1 MKTDE
6 QFFNDRMTMCETDG
20 WKDLMEEL
28 DELRSGL
35 QNVESL
41 SCLEDLYITKGQLA
55 TLNMVLTLEDVAKF
69 TMEQSS

>member
-6 QFFNDRMTMCETDG
+6 QFFNDRLTMCETDG

-28 DELRSGL
+28 KELTDSL
-35 QNVESL
+35 QDVESL
-41 SCLEDLYITKGQLA
+41 SNMEDLFITKGQLA
-55 TLNMVLTLEDVAKF
+55 TLRMVMSIEETARF

>member
-6 QFFNDRMTMCETDG
+6 QFFNDRITMCETDG

-28 DELRSGL
+28 KELTDSL
-35 QNVESL
+35 QDVESL
-41 SCLEDLYITKGQLA
+41 SNMEDLFITKGQLA
-55 TLNMVLTLEDVAKF
+55 TLRMVMTIEETARF

>member
-6 QFFNDRMTMCETDG
+6 QFFNDRLTMCETDG

-28 DELRSGL
+28 QELTDSL
-35 QNVESL
+35 QDVESL
-41 SCLEDLYITKGQLA
+41 SNMEDLFITKGQLA
-55 TLNMVLTLEDVAKF
+55 TLRMVMTIEETARF